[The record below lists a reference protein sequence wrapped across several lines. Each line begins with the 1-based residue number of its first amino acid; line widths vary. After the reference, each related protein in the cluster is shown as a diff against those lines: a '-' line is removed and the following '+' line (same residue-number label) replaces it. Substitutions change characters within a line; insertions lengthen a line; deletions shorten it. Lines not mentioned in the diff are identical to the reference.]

1 MTPSPAFRPKFQ
13 ALNLILADHRNEIIF
28 LDLNKN
34 IILVGFQEKKFQVL
48 INWITFST
56 DLTVIIGLDGIL
68 VLADG
73 KPIMP
78 KFG

>member
-1 MTPSPAFRPKFQ
+1 MLLVLGGEEKAGVRGKKPLGAHMTPSPAFRPKFQ

-48 INWITFST
+48 IN
-56 DLTVIIGLDGIL
+56 
-68 VLADG
+68 
-73 KPIMP
+73 
-78 KFG
+78 